1 MYVLLLTFT
10 IFLAYLSGQIDAVK
24 IEDVLKNATDRSAWI
39 DFKGYMNATMRTDYF
54 DECERFPF
62 TYIWGIE
69 G

>member
-1 MYVLLLTFT
+1 MYVLLLTS
-10 IFLAYLSGQIDAVK
+10 IFLIYWADRIDAVK

-62 TYIWGIE
+62 TY
-69 G
+69 